1 MSREPARLRLVLP
14 DEPSDSRVLNW
25 LREAGA
31 ILVRL
36 RTGVAIVVGFVVGAI
51 ILAAVTLVCG
61 GLK

>member
-25 LREAGA
+25 LRAAGA

-36 RTGVAIVVGFVVGAI
+36 RTGVAILVGFVVGAI
-51 ILAAVTLVCG
+51 ILAAVTLMFG